1 MLHPLNWAGKGFLE
15 LDAGMVMSTKL
26 GSVNMRMVVSISPP
40 SLPDRKVEVGS
51 SCNKYHNNKNSSY
64 RIWSARFK
72 SGWSSGQ
79 GGWGD
84 QGICVVKW

>member
-26 GSVNMRMVVSISPP
+26 GGGVNMRMVVSISPP
-40 SLPDRKVEVGS
+40 SLPDRKVELGS
-51 SCNKYHNNKNSSY
+51 SCNKYHNKNSSC

-72 SGWSSGQ
+72 SGWSSDFCGQ
-79 GGWGD
+79 VAGLD
-84 QGICVVKW
+84 IIIN